1 MKLVLLAAALLSA
14 TSSLAHGPVP
24 TFNDFLTRS
33 LGNGTF
39 DERSGVFTAHD
50 AQAFDERS
58 VFDASVGIMI
68 ERDMLPGGAGA
79 REKRSIGSEPK
90 TTRDVLRREVEL
102 DLNERGEISWP
113 ANFDDVSR
121 LAKRA
126 KRKAVKKT
134 SRKFSA
140 FITWYTG
147 KDLQNPYCADRSGW
161 TPTDSS
167 MIAAVTLNWGKN
179 RPACGSY
186 LALKAP
192 NGRSVVVRL
201 VDMCGGCKPGVPH
214 VDLSQSAFKAL
225 YGLGVGKV
233 GNVKVSVLGHP
244 PVASSYN
251 AKHKNKYGPTA
262 L

>member
-126 KRKAVKKT
+126 KRKVVKKT

-140 FITWYTG
+140 SSSTVSVASRS
-147 KDLQNPYCADRSGW
+147 PADPFFRRRVHHLVHWQGPVRFVSC
-161 TPTDSS
+161 S
-167 MIAAVTLNWGKN
+167 MAI
-179 RPACGSY
+179 
-186 LALKAP
+186 LALAP
-192 NGRSVVVRL
+192 RRSL
-201 VDMCGGCKPGVPH
+201 NPFC
-214 VDLSQSAFKAL
+214 
-225 YGLGVGKV
+225 
-233 GNVKVSVLGHP
+233 
-244 PVASSYN
+244 
-251 AKHKNKYGPTA
+251 
-262 L
+262 